1 MKSQKGSDMAIKVGD
16 KIPSV
21 TLQHKT
27 ADGIQKISTDEL
39 FKNKTV
45 VLFALPGAF
54 TPTCSAKHLPGF
66 VNNAQAIKAKGVDAI
81 ACLSVNDAFV
91 MDAWAKDQKVGDKVL
106 MLADGNA
113 EFSKA
118 VGLTMDG
125 TGYGMGLRAS
135 RYAMV
140 VKDGVVKH
148 LNVEAPG
155 AFEVSSAEAVM
166 KLL

>member
-1 MKSQKGSDMAIKVGD
+1 MSIKVGD

-21 TLQHKT
+21 SLKYMDK
-27 ADGIQKISTDEL
+27 DGMQTVKTDEL
-39 FKNKTV
+39 FHGKKV

-66 VNNAQAIKAKGVDAI
+66 VTHADAIRKKGVDSI

-91 MDAWAKDQKVGDKVL
+91 MDAWGKAQNVGEKVL

-125 TGYGMGLRAS
+125 TNYGMGTRAS

-140 VKDGVVKH
+140 IDNGVVKA

-155 AFEVSSAEAVM
+155 AFEVSSAESVLKA
-166 KLL
+166 L

>member
-1 MKSQKGSDMAIKVGD
+1 MTIKVGD
-16 KIPSV
+16 KIPTVSLKTMDKDGMQ
-21 TLQHKT
+21 TL
-27 ADGIQKISTDEL
+27 STDDI
-39 FKNKTV
+39 FKGKKV

-66 VNNAQAIKAKGVDAI
+66 VNQAAALKAKGVDTI

-91 MDAWAKDQKVGDKVL
+91 MDAWGKAQNAGDKVL

-113 EFSKA
+113 DFSKA

-140 VKDGVVKH
+140 VEDGKVKV

-155 AFEVSSAEAVM
+155 AFEVSSAEAIL
-166 KLL
+166 KAL

>member
-1 MKSQKGSDMAIKVGD
+1 MTIKIGD

-21 TLQHKT
+21 SLKTMDKDGMQTL
-27 ADGIQKISTDEL
+27 STDDI
-39 FKNKTV
+39 FKGKKV

-66 VNNAQAIKAKGVDAI
+66 VNNAGAIKGKGVDTI

-91 MDAWAKDQKVGDKVL
+91 MDAWGKAQNAGDNVL

-113 EFSKA
+113 DFSKA

-140 VKDGVVKH
+140 VDDGVVKA

-155 AFEVSSAEAVM
+155 AFEVSSAESIM
-166 KLL
+166 KAL